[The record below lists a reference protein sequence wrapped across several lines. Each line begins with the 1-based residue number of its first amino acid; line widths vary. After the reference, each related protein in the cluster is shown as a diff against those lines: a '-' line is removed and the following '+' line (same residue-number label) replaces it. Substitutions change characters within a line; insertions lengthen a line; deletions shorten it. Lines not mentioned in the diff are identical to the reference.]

1 MVEGAPRSKSLMLLG
16 GSQTRPFFL
25 TMKWLTFFFTLFIIL
40 VIILADLGKLGIL
53 RVLNQIPFADKIGHF
68 VLYGILTL
76 LLDLTLTRALPP
88 PSRKLLVLRIALIL
102 SLLIGLEEYSQQ
114 FFAKRTFDLVDLTFS
129 YLGVI
134 FFSGGSLKIK

>member
-1 MVEGAPRSKSLMLLG
+1 MKY
-16 GSQTRPFFL
+16 L
-25 TMKWLTFFFTLFIIL
+25 TILFALFIIL
-40 VIILADLGKLGIL
+40 IVILADLGKLGML
-53 RVLNQIPFADKIGHF
+53 GFLNRIPYADKIGHF

-76 LLDLTLTRALPP
+76 LLDLTFTRALPH

-114 FFAKRTFDLVDLTFS
+114 FFAKRTFDLVDLAFS

-134 FFSGGSLKIK
+134 FFSWVALIKK

>member
-1 MVEGAPRSKSLMLLG
+1 MPRASLRLARF
-16 GSQTRPFFL
+16 SI
-25 TMKWLTFFFTLFIIL
+25 MKYFTILFTLFIIL
-40 VIILADLGKLGIL
+40 IITLSNLGQLGFLKI
-53 RVLNQIPFADKIGHF
+53 LNQLPFADKIGHF

-76 LLDLTLTRALPP
+76 LLDLTFTRALPP
-88 PSRKLLVLRIALIL
+88 PSRKLVVLRIALIL

-134 FFSGGSLKIK
+134 FFSWVSLKIK

>member
-1 MVEGAPRSKSLMLLG
+1 MPRASLRLARFAIMKY
-16 GSQTRPFFL
+16 L
-25 TMKWLTFFFTLFIIL
+25 TILFTLFIIL
-40 VIILADLGKLGIL
+40 IITFANLGQLGFLKI
-53 RVLNQIPFADKIGHF
+53 LNQIPFADKIGHF

-76 LLDLTLTRALPP
+76 LLDLTFIRALPP
-88 PSRKLLVLRIALIL
+88 PSRKLVVLRIALIL

-134 FFSGGSLKIK
+134 FFSWVSLKIK

>member
-1 MVEGAPRSKSLMLLG
+1 MKY
-16 GSQTRPFFL
+16 L
-25 TMKWLTFFFTLFIIL
+25 TILFTLFIVLI
-40 VIILADLGKLGIL
+40 IILADLGQLGFLKL
-53 RVLNQIPFADKIGHF
+53 LNQIPFADKIGHF

-88 PSRKLLVLRIALIL
+88 PSRKLTVLRIALSL

-134 FFSGGSLKIK
+134 FFSWLALRVRQTSDPEGVK